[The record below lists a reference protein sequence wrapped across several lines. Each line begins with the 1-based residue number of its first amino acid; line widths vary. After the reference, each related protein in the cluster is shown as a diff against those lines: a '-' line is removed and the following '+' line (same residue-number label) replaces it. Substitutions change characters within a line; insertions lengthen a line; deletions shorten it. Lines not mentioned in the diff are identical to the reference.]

1 MWPLPNS
8 NISSKFMPISEV
20 SKIRNN
26 IPQIYKTPIK
36 QTLIQ
41 NPNNSTPFN
50 FDFNYFFGT
59 LFSSGK
65 KQENNNS
72 PYLQNKDNFFLFK
85 TSLEKSSLK
94 ITPGSEYKIQNENK
108 NIINQNEQTKK
119 NLYETFNSVKN
130 DIFLNAKNNNKNKF
144 NNKHFL
150 FSSPRIIKKKKIFEC
165 SDSTNLTESINSSK
179 KKKRFRKNSQQLK
192 FLSLFYNENKHW
204 TKKQIKKLSDETGLK
219 ENKVYKWLW
228 DQRNK
233 ELKTAKFVVTNN
245 NNNRNE

>member
-130 DIFLNAKNNNKNKF
+130 DIFLNSKNNNKNKNKF

-150 FSSPRIIKKKKIFEC
+150 FSSPRIIKKKKNI
-165 SDSTNLTESINSSK
+165 
-179 KKKRFRKNSQQLK
+179 
-192 FLSLFYNENKHW
+192 
-204 TKKQIKKLSDETGLK
+204 
-219 ENKVYKWLW
+219 
-228 DQRNK
+228 
-233 ELKTAKFVVTNN
+233 
-245 NNNRNE
+245 

>member
-8 NISSKFMPISEV
+8 NLSSKFMPISEV

-26 IPQIYKTPIK
+26 IPQIYKTPNK

-130 DIFLNAKNNNKNKF
+130 DIFLNAKNINKNKF

-150 FSSPRIIKKKKIFEC
+150 FSSPRIIKKKKNF
-165 SDSTNLTESINSSK
+165 
-179 KKKRFRKNSQQLK
+179 
-192 FLSLFYNENKHW
+192 
-204 TKKQIKKLSDETGLK
+204 
-219 ENKVYKWLW
+219 
-228 DQRNK
+228 
-233 ELKTAKFVVTNN
+233 
-245 NNNRNE
+245 